1 MSASGV
7 NKAHLRD
14 VGQEV
19 LLVKDFDHQRKAM
32 RLSVPPEIKPRRVSV
47 DAIEHFMIYRE
58 HPQVGAIIHVHAWM
72 EGIPSTDVN
81 YPCGTIELATAVA
94 DLVRVAPDP
103 SRAVIGLRN
112 HGMTITGHSLDDIME
127 RVDGKILPQVPMS

>member
-1 MSASGV
+1 M
-7 NKAHLRD
+7 
-14 VGQEV
+14 
-19 LLVKDFDHQRKAM
+19 
-32 RLSVPPEIKPRRVSV
+32 
-47 DAIEHFMIYRE
+47 
-58 HPQVGAIIHVHAWM
+58 GAIIHVHAWM

-94 DLVRVAPDP
+94 ELVRRSPDP

-112 HGMTITGHSLDDIME
+112 HGMTITGRSLDDIME